1 MDFYNELEIK
11 TQNFIPL
18 LSYISRHYFRYMW

>member
-18 LSYISRHYFRYMW
+18 LVLY